1 MEQRVIVKV
10 QNTMDNIARV
20 KMQLIINKDLYNGSY
35 IKEEEYR
42 SIEDKLVAKL
52 HKLENLICIDCE
64 A

>member
-35 IKEEEYR
+35 INEEEYR
-42 SIEDKLVAKL
+42 SIEDKLVDKL

>member
-10 QNTMDNIARV
+10 QNTMDNIARI

-42 SIEDKLVAKL
+42 SIEDKLVDKL

>member
-10 QNTMDNIARV
+10 QNTIDNIARV

-35 IKEEEYR
+35 INEEEYR
-42 SIEDKLVAKL
+42 SIEDTLVDKLS
-52 HKLENLICIDCE
+52 KLENLICIDCE